1 VPTASPSP
9 LREIGHVRA
18 GSTICGNLVVHA
30 NSAIDAALQAD
41 GFVERAIA
49 RLRATDFETNNVGKR
64 NGVNELSKLA
74 AATSDQSLHG
84 EAELKRL
91 REAASAAEGVPQN
104 PDLRTFADALS
115 GAFGRQHRIAVD
127 LSNFLS
133 YLDYRDMRDV
143 PSIPTSSGNSS
154 RRGGIDPNQ
163 SFPVTAP
170 TMQSDPYA
178 QAGTPNR
185 KAVAAATDFEARAGE
200 IRGDE
205 TTASRHS
212 EAAVSGCS

>member
-1 VPTASPSP
+1 MPTASSSP

-49 RLRATDFETNNVGKR
+49 RLRATDFETNNVAKR
-64 NGVNELSKLA
+64 NGVNELSRLA
-74 AATSDQSLHG
+74 AETSDQSLHG

-91 REAASAAEGVPQN
+91 REAAAAGGSAQS

-133 YLDYRDMRDV
+133 YLDYRDMRET
-143 PSIPTSSGNSS
+143 PSIPTSSGISS
-154 RRGGIDPNQ
+154 RRGGIDPSQ

-170 TMQSDPYA
+170 TVQPDPYA

-185 KAVAAATDFEARAGE
+185 KAVAAATDFEARTGE